1 MFHKRSRKL
10 TAAVLAAALLAS
22 GSLPAAAF
30 ASENTTP
37 AADVSA
43 QGGPPAPPPGGFGG
57 ADTMT
62 YDYSGT
68 LSGALTADGET
79 VTADSRTI
87 SASEVDQNAAL
98 AQNGGN
104 LTITGGTLSKTGSDT
119 NGDNCN
125 FYGINAIA
133 LAVGENSVLKVADS
147 GLTADST
154 GSNALF
160 ATDKGTIYA
169 NNDTIVTTAGN
180 SRGLD
185 ATYGGTIVA
194 NRMAISTA
202 GNHSASVATDRGG
215 GSISLTNSTLATAG
229 SGSPLLYSTGNIQVD
244 NVKGTATGSQIAG
257 MEGYNTILINDS
269 DLESTITGR
278 TASDPSANGII
289 IYQSTSGDAEASTG
303 ETATFQATDSTLSS
317 AIESGAM
324 FYLIN
329 TRANVLLKNTALNF
343 DSSKANLLTVSGN
356 DANNWGTPGAN
367 GADLTLTGIDQ
378 TLTGDID
385 VDTISTL
392 NLYLLQGT
400 TYTGAAAITEN
411 SVNTDASEAPIN
423 VSIDGSSVWKV
434 TEDSAVSNLHCAEG
448 ARIVDENGRS
458 VTIVADGRTV
468 VQGDSDVTITV
479 TGSYDNSVTT
489 TDVNNVT
496 AADIDRSDFD
506 GYYGT
511 ETAYGENQGAARN
524 TNITTPVAT
533 GGDEEQGGS
542 QPPTVPGKSGKP
554 QTISGGSFSDVASD
568 YWAAEV
574 IAQAAK
580 AGLMSGTSTGVFSP
594 ETALT
599 RAQAAAVL
607 YRLEGSPEAQTT
619 SFADVSADAWYAA
632 AVAWAEKA
640 QIVSGYGN
648 GTFGPDDE
656 ITREQLAAILVKY
669 AAYKGWATAADT
681 SVLAAYDDGATVD
694 SYARGAMAWAVAGG
708 IVKGMDDGSLSP
720 QSKVTRAQG
729 AAMMVRFLT
738 ANNAMPSA
746 AGKDSNG
753 EPAKPEGD
761 LKPDKPEE

>member
-324 FYLIN
+324 FYLTN

-385 VDTISTL
+385 VDTI
-392 NLYLLQGT
+392 
-400 TYTGAAAITEN
+400 
-411 SVNTDASEAPIN
+411 
-423 VSIDGSSVWKV
+423 
-434 TEDSAVSNLHCAEG
+434 H
-448 ARIVDENGRS
+448 
-458 VTIVADGRTV
+458 
-468 VQGDSDVTITV
+468 
-479 TGSYDNSVTT
+479 
-489 TDVNNVT
+489 
-496 AADIDRSDFD
+496 
-506 GYYGT
+506 
-511 ETAYGENQGAARN
+511 
-524 TNITTPVAT
+524 
-533 GGDEEQGGS
+533 
-542 QPPTVPGKSGKP
+542 
-554 QTISGGSFSDVASD
+554 
-568 YWAAEV
+568 WAAEV

-599 RAQAAAVL
+599 RAQAVAVL
-607 YRLEGSPEAQTT
+607 YRLEGSPEAQMT